1 MIRKKQGGG
10 REKLLSRPSRW
21 SNLLFFSLEIYTH
34 TQRLEIGVSR
44 RSNVR
49 LFSDRLLSL
58 PVHTCKPLLACGW
71 ISRRSKPLTCI
82 TSFAESSRGL
92 FLRKFPRFLS
102 NRSTL
107 SFSIHFPIL
116 LAILLRDNFH
126 AQFIHVYIFPAYD
139 RRRNFQL
146 CKITLLLLFHCF
158 LFLTRQTTCFATC
171 IKYNFN
177 LFVIE
182 FELKLLCR
190 FVERRI

>member
-1 MIRKKQGGG
+1 MIYRFD
-10 REKLLSRPSRW
+10 RIFSFFRSR
-21 SNLLFFSLEIYTH
+21 FTH

-126 AQFIHVYIFPAYD
+126 AQFIHIYIFPAYD

-146 CKITLLLLFHCF
+146 CKITITLLLLFRCF

-182 FELKLLCR
+182 FELKLL
-190 FVERRI
+190 